1 LFTLQVLEEGAWIKG
16 NAMKV
21 MIMGQVLIRKGSGMK
36 DYSSK
41 KKDNGMPISRTRILL
56 VMFRIIQYVDQLE
69 TFGFSL
75 KNSHFTI

>member
-21 MIMGQVLIRKGSGMK
+21 MIMGQGLIRKGSGMK

-75 KNSHFTI
+75 KSSHSTI